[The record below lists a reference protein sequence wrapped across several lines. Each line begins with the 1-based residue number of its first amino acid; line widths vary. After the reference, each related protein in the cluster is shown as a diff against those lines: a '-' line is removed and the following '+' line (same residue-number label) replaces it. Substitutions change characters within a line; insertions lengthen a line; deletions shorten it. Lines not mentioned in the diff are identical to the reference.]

1 MRRFHILFSVCFI
14 NVFVL
19 VSCSRYADKVE
30 GTYAGRLTINDSVVS
45 SNANIKISE
54 VSNKIVSV
62 ESSFFDTYELEIDK
76 QRYFTS
82 VSYFHYSIEDSTD
95 IYLEIGETATGFF
108 LSFVHLDSLSN
119 SYVFIGESTWN

>member
-1 MRRFHILFSVCFI
+1 MRRFRILFSVCFI

-76 QRYFTS
+76 QRYFNS
-82 VSYFHYSIEDSTD
+82 VSYFHQDSSG